1 MFYINQLLTSSFTI
15 GFVKIESGFIVRSVE
30 TGLQRWG
37 LVVAVIIVELML
49 ILFWL
54 SQTWPVSFRI
64 QELVFF
70 GYTVLPDSKEIE
82 LESNNQEGSPSAGK
96 NSRVVLVPFLHMEV
110 HPYSYLRWCGC
121 FWGPW
126 VSFFTT
132 DEFSV
137 RATKITSRIALM
149 NSQSTFLFLTY
160 LNLMDYGHI
169 IKSIWTR

>member
-96 NSRVVLVPFLHMEV
+96 NSRVVLVPYLHMEV
-110 HPYSYLRWCGC
+110 HPYSFCGGVDVSEVLGC
-121 FWGPW
+121 HFLQQMSFQWGPQKLPQGLL
-126 VSFFTT
+126 S
-132 DEFSV
+132 
-137 RATKITSRIALM
+137 
-149 NSQSTFLFLTY
+149 
-160 LNLMDYGHI
+160 
-169 IKSIWTR
+169 WTHSLPFYF